1 MTSSA
6 EPSPWQAGRRAV
18 REIAAPASA
27 VLAASALFVAAYY
40 RYPGVREALEHVAAV
55 RRAHGVLFAAGLT
68 ALTAGL
74 VPWCFR
80 MALPALRP
88 ARPRLDLLHSLVW
101 WAILGVVVDQLYRTL
116 TLVFGDTPAPGVVL
130 SKVACDMLLFTPLVA
145 SPGNALSHLWK
156 DSGWD
161 LGVIRA
167 QLSRGWYRRLV
178 VPNLIPNY
186 FVWLPGTMIF
196 YCMPADLQLV
206 VANAI
211 GCCWALL
218 CARIAAHTG
227 RREPLA

>member
-1 MTSSA
+1 MSRGA
-6 EPSPWQAGRRAV
+6 EPSPWLAGRRAV
-18 REIAAPASA
+18 REIAAPALA
-27 VLAASALFVAAYY
+27 VLLVSAGFVVAYY
-40 RYPGVREALEHVAAV
+40 RVPAVHAALEHVAAL

-80 MALPALRP
+80 MLMPTLRP
-88 ARPRLDLLHSLVW
+88 ARPLADLLHSLVW
-101 WAILGVVVDQLYRTL
+101 WAIMGLVVDQLYRTL
-116 TLVFGDTPAPGVVL
+116 TLLFGDTPTLGVV
-130 SKVACDMLLFTPLVA
+130 SAKVACDMLLFTPIVA

-161 LGVIRA
+161 LARIRA
-167 QLSRGWYRRLV
+167 QLSPGWYRRLV

-186 FVWLPGTMIF
+186 FVWLPGTAIF

-206 VANAI
+206 VANCI
-211 GCCWALL
+211 GCCWGLM

-227 RREPLA
+227 NHEPLA